1 MPIGSFFGRDRRAG
15 QELNLTLSDGSTAKG
30 YANLSVSVDPNG
42 NPVAGAGTSVTSG
55 QTIVAATATII
66 VAARA
71 DRRSV
76 TIVQGGNADI
86 FLGGPTVTT
95 TTGLLLL
102 GTKGSAVTLDTTA
115 AVYGIV
121 ATATQPVSFAEVH

>member
-71 DRRSV
+71 PIAGRSRSC
-76 TIVQGGNADI
+76 
-86 FLGGPTVTT
+86 
-95 TTGLLLL
+95 
-102 GTKGSAVTLDTTA
+102 KAVTRTYFWA
-115 AVYGIV
+115 AR
-121 ATATQPVSFAEVH
+121 Q